1 MKTAKFEVGY
11 KTWYAGLYGG
21 VQDVEVVGRTE
32 DTITIRTSWV
42 AEDTGN
48 LCYADDVLN
57 IETEMI
63 EDTQVERAVVWTY
76 GDAKGYIY
84 CLSESE
90 IFDIHNNYEKE
101 NENMNTNT
109 FTTVN
114 GTTFTANESGTYF
127 YAIWTEDGKQI
138 KKRIKKAEYEAA
150 KREHELEVDAK
161 MHENLEKLV
170 AGTEESNTDEE
181 IAAIIE
187 SMDADAEED
196 SISAE
201 EFIEKVQKV
210 EKQKTRKAKK
220 AKNKNAALRVWV
232 KDGKLVSE
240 NEGNMLELTAKQVD
254 FLQHLPDTCFW
265 EEGLDSCI
273 WVDCLCDDIKG
284 QFERKPMTVG
294 AMVSTICEKNLGTR
308 GTDRRNGRKCTSF
321 RLTELGKQVAAELGV
336 R

>member
-181 IAAIIE
+181 IAA
-187 SMDADAEED
+187 
-196 SISAE
+196 
-201 EFIEKVQKV
+201 
-210 EKQKTRKAKK
+210 
-220 AKNKNAALRVWV
+220 KNAALRVWV